1 MPLKFGF
8 KSRLFSR
15 SCIDL
20 SSTRGRNGE
29 PEIILAVGFRGSQ
42 LALGQVTTNGTGVRR
57 QRSRRHSHSAKTNNL
72 VSSNGSHTSSPT
84 SGGILSRNNSRGK
97 SDGGRLSRNNSRGKS
112 EGRLSRSN
120 SRSKSEGRP
129 SRNNSR
135 GKSEGR
141 LSRSNSRRKSESKLG
156 RSNSQGKAES
166 RLNAKA
172 DVKLNRSNSHGQADN
187 LSTGLIRRNS
197 HGPSDVTVPNKNHSR
212 GKPDVV
218 HWKRKV
224 CVLRKVCMGI
234 IPCKYPRTIHV
245 MVFKAGY
252 TFEEH
257 YLTIFDYFDIVIARW
272 LYKFCET
279 TPII

>member
-8 KSRLFSR
+8 KNRLFSR

-29 PEIILAVGFRGSQ
+29 PDIILAVGFRGSQ
-42 LALGQVTTNGTGVRR
+42 LALGQVTTNSTGVRR

-120 SRSKSEGRP
+120 SRSKSEGRL

-135 GKSEGR
+135 GKPEGR
-141 LSRSNSRRKSESKLG
+141 LSRSSSRRKSESKLG

-166 RLNAKA
+166 RLNGKA
-172 DVKLNRSNSHGQADN
+172 DVRLNRSNSHSQTDS

-197 HGPSDVTVPNKNHSR
+197 HGPSDALSVTAPNKNHSR
-212 GKPDVV
+212 GKPDVI

-224 CVLRKVCMGI
+224 CILHIKSITWAMHACTVHEFDIMYI
-234 IPCKYPRTIHV
+234 THS
-245 MVFKAGY
+245 MVFKAGCEHHA
-252 TFEEH
+252 FEEH
-257 YLTIFDYFDIVIARW
+257 YLTLFDYAV
-272 LYKFCET
+272 LL
-279 TPII
+279 